1 MKRLISSV
9 LALSL
14 LGATLASAAN
24 AAPVNRPIPVRDY
37 RTHDN
42 DNGAAIAAGIGFV
55 ALAAILASQNNH
67 DRDYGYYRDGYYR
80 DRDWNDRGN
89 WYYRDR
95 DWRDRD
101 DDRGRYFDNRYDAYS
116 HGYRGW

>member
-14 LGATLASAAN
+14 LGATVATAAN

-37 RTHDN
+37 RHGN

-55 ALAAILASQNNH
+55 ALAAILASQNNR
-67 DRDYGYYRDGYYR
+67 DRDYGYYNDGYYR
-80 DRDWNDRGN
+80 DRGWDH
-89 WYYRDR
+89 R
-95 DWRDRD
+95 DWRYDRGRY
-101 DDRGRYFDNRYDAYS
+101 DRGRYFDNRYDAYS
-116 HGYRGW
+116 HGYRGR

>member
-1 MKRLISSV
+1 MQWHPEKEQVMKRLISSV

-14 LGATLASAAN
+14 LGATVATAAN

-37 RTHDN
+37 RYHNN
-42 DNGAAIAAGIGFV
+42 DNGAAVAAGIGFI

-67 DRDYGYYRDGYYR
+67 DRDYGYYNDGYYR
-80 DRDWNDRGN
+80 DRGWDH
-89 WYYRDR
+89 R
-95 DWRDRD
+95 DWRH
-101 DDRGRYFDNRYDAYS
+101 DRGRYFDNRYDAYS

>member
-14 LGATLASAAN
+14 LGATVATAAN

-37 RTHDN
+37 RYHDN

-67 DRDYGYYRDGYYR
+67 DRGDWYYRDGYYR
-80 DRDWNDRGN
+80 DRGWDH
-89 WYYRDR
+89 R
-95 DWRDRD
+95 DWRY
-101 DDRGRYFDNRYDAYS
+101 DRGRYYDNRYDAYS